1 MRHETLDGVQDVP
14 AWVARSTHDVEY
26 FHRRVAGEGILDGIF
41 GALGSFY
48 AVNISTTETAV
59 GNAAQVLWENVQSC
73 SSDLFDHYCG
83 CKPAIEILA
92 DEAIENSILG
102 EVSAISS
109 SIGLVGDDFG
119 LSVVLMG
126 TTQSAERLF
135 GGELDAA
142 DGYNE
147 LANQLVGRVKNG
159 LLLYRVD
166 SNIGLPMATSGKDLR
181 FSGLEGERRG
191 LVIRSKHGSFLAVAS
206 LQVAPETNWNRSDP
220 PEVAGEGSMLLF

>member
-1 MRHETLDGVQDVP
+1 MGCKDVP
-14 AWVARSTHDVEY
+14 AFEARSTRDVGRS
-26 FHRRVAGEGILDGIF
+26 HPRLAREGTLDGIF

-59 GNAAQVLWENVQSC
+59 GNAAQVLWENVRNC
-73 SSDLFDHYCG
+73 SSDLFNHYCG
-83 CKPAIEILA
+83 CKPAIEIVN
-92 DEAIENSILG
+92 DEDLEESILA

-119 LSVVLMG
+119 LSVVLIG
-126 TTQSAERLF
+126 TTESAERLF
-135 GGELDAA
+135 GEELDAA

-159 LLLYRVD
+159 LLLYRID

-191 LVIRSKHGSFLAVAS
+191 FVIRSMHGSFLAVAS
-206 LQVAPETNWNRSDP
+206 MQVAPGTNWNRTDP